1 MTVII
6 GRRELLAAFGS
17 AAAAWPLAARAQQP
31 DKTARVGWL
40 AASLDNPV
48 QALGREVLL
57 STLRKLG
64 FTEGYNLVLEHRR
77 TDEGMAKAFAGANE
91 LVAAKADV
99 LIADGPEI
107 ALQAATA
114 ARPIVPVVMLA
125 NNYNPFERGYV
136 RTLAQPGGNVT
147 GLFYRQQELA
157 AKQLELLIE
166 AFPEPRRIAMLWDS
180 ISEDTFHSA
189 EKAAQSMGLSLGP
202 LKLENPPYDFD
213 AAFQMLAQGNPKAVL
228 VLSSPLFTPQRIRIA
243 ELAIKHRLP
252 TMFIFKT
259 YVEAGG
265 LMSYGVDLAVMYQR
279 AATYVAKILRGA
291 HPTDL
296 PVDQADNFHFALNLK
311 TAKALG
317 LTLPTSILLRA
328 DEVIE

>member
-1 MTVII
+1 MI
-6 GRRELLAAFGS
+6 RREFITLLGG
-17 AAAAWPLAARAQQP
+17 AAAWPIAAFAQQP

-77 TDEGMAKAFAGANE
+77 IDEGMAKAFAGANE

-136 RTLAQPGGNVT
+136 RTLAQPGAMS
-147 GLFYRQQELA
+147 LA
-157 AKQLELLIE
+157 YST
-166 AFPEPRRIAMLWDS
+166 DS
-180 ISEDTFHSA
+180 RSWP
-189 EKAAQSMGLSLGP
+189 QSNS
-202 LKLENPPYDFD
+202 NC
-213 AAFQMLAQGNPKAVL
+213 
-228 VLSSPLFTPQRIRIA
+228 
-243 ELAIKHRLP
+243 
-252 TMFIFKT
+252 
-259 YVEAGG
+259 
-265 LMSYGVDLAVMYQR
+265 
-279 AATYVAKILRGA
+279 
-291 HPTDL
+291 
-296 PVDQADNFHFALNLK
+296 
-311 TAKALG
+311 
-317 LTLPTSILLRA
+317 
-328 DEVIE
+328 

>member
-1 MTVII
+1 MSCHGRCAPEWMKLRMLALDSKEFSDRVAR
-6 GRRELLAAFGS
+6 RREFITLLGG
-17 AAAAWPLAARAQQP
+17 AAAAWPLAARGQQP

-136 RTLAQPGGNVT
+136 RTLAKPGGNVT

-166 AFPEPRRIAMLWDS
+166 AFPEQI
-180 ISEDTFHSA
+180 
-189 EKAAQSMGLSLGP
+189 
-202 LKLENPPYDFD
+202 
-213 AAFQMLAQGNPKAVL
+213 
-228 VLSSPLFTPQRIRIA
+228 
-243 ELAIKHRLP
+243 
-252 TMFIFKT
+252 
-259 YVEAGG
+259 
-265 LMSYGVDLAVMYQR
+265 
-279 AATYVAKILRGA
+279 
-291 HPTDL
+291 
-296 PVDQADNFHFALNLK
+296 
-311 TAKALG
+311 
-317 LTLPTSILLRA
+317 
-328 DEVIE
+328 

>member
-1 MTVII
+1 MR
-6 GRRELLAAFGS
+6 RREFITLLGG
-17 AAAAWPLAARAQQP
+17 AAAAWPIAAFAQQP

-136 RTLAQPGGNVT
+136 RTLAQPGG
-147 GLFYRQQELA
+147 ECHWP
-157 AKQLELLIE
+157 I
-166 AFPEPRRIAMLWDS
+166 
-180 ISEDTFHSA
+180 
-189 EKAAQSMGLSLGP
+189 
-202 LKLENPPYDFD
+202 
-213 AAFQMLAQGNPKAVL
+213 
-228 VLSSPLFTPQRIRIA
+228 
-243 ELAIKHRLP
+243 LP
-252 TMFIFKT
+252 T
-259 YVEAGG
+259 AGIG
-265 LMSYGVDLAVMYQR
+265 RKATRTVD
-279 AATYVAKILRGA
+279 
-291 HPTDL
+291 
-296 PVDQADNFHFALNLK
+296 
-311 TAKALG
+311 
-317 LTLPTSILLRA
+317 
-328 DEVIE
+328 

>member
-1 MTVII
+1 MK
-6 GRRELLAAFGS
+6 RREFITLLGG
-17 AAAAWPLAARAQQP
+17 AAAAWPIAAFAQQP
-31 DKTARVGWL
+31 DKMARVGWL

-166 AFPEPRRIAMLWDS
+166 AFPEPRRIAVLWDS

-189 EKAAQSMGLSLGP
+189 EKAAQSTTHSDCRTRDQTSITNDVHL
-202 LKLENPPYDFD
+202 
-213 AAFQMLAQGNPKAVL
+213 Q
-228 VLSSPLFTPQRIRIA
+228 
-243 ELAIKHRLP
+243 
-252 TMFIFKT
+252 
-259 YVEAGG
+259 
-265 LMSYGVDLAVMYQR
+265 
-279 AATYVAKILRGA
+279 
-291 HPTDL
+291 DL
-296 PVDQADNFHFALNLK
+296 P
-311 TAKALG
+311 G
-317 LTLPTSILLRA
+317 G
-328 DEVIE
+328 

>member
-1 MTVII
+1 MRATRDCRIWRAKCYRCWRHRLSSWRRRLRRSRSKSIPTQLAKPGVSS
-6 GRRELLAAFGS
+6 GHRSRLNDEDSVRGPHQGQQSTRTAPTGRTHDCKRPLRCTPNDLLQGGGHPHMKRREFITLLGG
-17 AAAAWPLAARAQQP
+17 AAAAWPIAAFAQQP

-77 TDEGMAKAFAGANE
+77 TDEGMPKAFAGANE

-157 AKQLELLIE
+157 
-166 AFPEPRRIAMLWDS
+166 
-180 ISEDTFHSA
+180 
-189 EKAAQSMGLSLGP
+189 
-202 LKLENPPYDFD
+202 
-213 AAFQMLAQGNPKAVL
+213 
-228 VLSSPLFTPQRIRIA
+228 
-243 ELAIKHRLP
+243 
-252 TMFIFKT
+252 
-259 YVEAGG
+259 
-265 LMSYGVDLAVMYQR
+265 
-279 AATYVAKILRGA
+279 
-291 HPTDL
+291 
-296 PVDQADNFHFALNLK
+296 
-311 TAKALG
+311 
-317 LTLPTSILLRA
+317 
-328 DEVIE
+328 

>member
-1 MTVII
+1 VN
-6 GRRELLAAFGS
+6 RRAFITLLGG
-17 AAAAWPLAARAQQP
+17 AAAGWPRAARAQQP

-114 ARPIVPVVMLA
+114 ARPTVPVVMLA

-166 AFPEPRRIAMLWDS
+166 AFPEPRRIAVLWDS

-213 AAFQMLAQGNPKAVL
+213 AAFQILAHV
-228 VLSSPLFTPQRIRIA
+228 
-243 ELAIKHRLP
+243 
-252 TMFIFKT
+252 
-259 YVEAGG
+259 YAG
-265 LMSYGVDLAVMYQR
+265 R
-279 AATYVAKILRGA
+279 ILRGEKPA
-291 HPTDL
+291 DL
-296 PVDQADNFHFALNLK
+296 PVQQATKVELIINLK
-311 TAKALG
+311 TARALG
-317 LTLPTSILLRA
+317 LTIPLPLIGRA

>member
-1 MTVII
+1 MMK
-6 GRRELLAAFGS
+6 RREFITLLGG
-17 AAAAWPLAARAQQP
+17 AAAVWPLVARAQQP

-125 NNYNPFERGYV
+125 NKRV
-136 RTLAQPGGNVT
+136 
-147 GLFYRQQELA
+147 
-157 AKQLELLIE
+157 
-166 AFPEPRRIAMLWDS
+166 
-180 ISEDTFHSA
+180 
-189 EKAAQSMGLSLGP
+189 
-202 LKLENPPYDFD
+202 
-213 AAFQMLAQGNPKAVL
+213 
-228 VLSSPLFTPQRIRIA
+228 A
-243 ELAIKHRLP
+243 ELARMETKADVLPRVVLCRLQS
-252 TMFIFKT
+252 
-259 YVEAGG
+259 VRARLRQNSCAAGG
-265 LMSYGVDLAVMYQR
+265 ECHWP
-279 AATYVAKILRGA
+279 ILS
-291 HPTDL
+291 
-296 PVDQADNFHFALNLK
+296 
-311 TAKALG
+311 TA
-317 LTLPTSILLRA
+317 
-328 DEVIE
+328 

>member
-1 MTVII
+1 MASYIQ
-6 GRRELLAAFGS
+6 RRKFLATLLGG
-17 AAAAWPLAARAQQP
+17 AAAAWPIAAFAQQP

-166 AFPEPRRIAMLWDS
+166 AFPEPRRIAVLWDS

-189 EKAAQSMGLSLGP
+189 EKAAQSMG
-202 LKLENPPYDFD
+202 
-213 AAFQMLAQGNPKAVL
+213 
-228 VLSSPLFTPQRIRIA
+228 
-243 ELAIKHRLP
+243 
-252 TMFIFKT
+252 
-259 YVEAGG
+259 
-265 LMSYGVDLAVMYQR
+265 
-279 AATYVAKILRGA
+279 
-291 HPTDL
+291 
-296 PVDQADNFHFALNLK
+296 FARP
-311 TAKALG
+311 A
-317 LTLPTSILLRA
+317 
-328 DEVIE
+328 

>member
-1 MTVII
+1 VK
-6 GRRELLAAFGS
+6 RRDFITLLGG
-17 AAAAWPLAARAQQP
+17 AAAAWPLAARAQQLG
-31 DKTARVGWL
+31 KRVGWL

-48 QALGREVLL
+48 QALGRQVLL
-57 STLRKLG
+57 SGLRKLG
-64 FTEGYNLVLEHRR
+64 FTEGQNLTVEHRP
-77 TDEGMAKAFAGANE
+77 TDQGLAKAFAGANE

-99 LIADGPEI
+99 LLADGPEI

-114 ARPIVPVVMLA
+114 ARPVVPVVMLA

-136 RTLAQPGGNVT
+136 KSLARPGSNVT
-147 GLFYRQQELA
+147 GVFYRQQELA
-157 AKQLELLIE
+157 AKQIELLVE
-166 AFPEPRRIAMLWDS
+166 AFPERTRLAVLWDS
-180 ISEDTFHSA
+180 VSEDTFQAA
-189 EKAAQSMGLSLGP
+189 ERSAQSMRLSLRP
-202 LKLENPPYDFD
+202 LKLEKPPYDFE
-213 AAFQMLAQGNPKAVL
+213 AAFRTLAQAESQTVL
-228 VLSSPLFTPQRIRIA
+228 VLSSPAFTPQRARIA
-243 ELAIKHRLP
+243 ELAIQHRLP

-265 LMSYGVDLAVMYQR
+265 LMSYGVDPGLMYQR

-291 HPTDL
+291 QPADL
-296 PVDQADNFHFALNLK
+296 PVEQADNFQFALNLK